1 MINYWLSF
9 PSFLVISAGILLLTA
24 WNFVLSLQRQYIY
37 RYSNFWY
44 VWLSPLSFTRG
55 SSKYLGRV
63 STEHFSLE
71 HVKITAVFKKG
82 YSSCLWP
89 VCHRKRELY
98 SETFSSVNRYLWSLF
113 SFETMIML
121 TSRRPP
127 VSHAWLMCA
136 CQCKNVVWAPV
147 CVFSH
152 LLNVHRRNNLKI
164 GKTESVC
171 SIFIYLKAP
180 KNENGSVHC

>member
-1 MINYWLSF
+1 MEFCFESAEAIYLPLF
-9 PSFLVISAGILLLTA
+9 KFLIRLTFA
-24 WNFVLSLQRQYIY
+24 AIFYQGVVEI
-37 RYSNFWY
+37 
-44 VWLSPLSFTRG
+44 
-55 SSKYLGRV
+55 YLGRV
-63 STEHFSLE
+63 STEHFSLQ
-71 HVKITAVFKKG
+71 HVNITAVFKKG

-98 SETFSSVNRYLWSLF
+98 SETFSWVNKYLWSLF

>member
-1 MINYWLSF
+1 MEFCFESAEAIYLPLF
-9 PSFLVISAGILLLTA
+9 KFLIRLTFA
-24 WNFVLSLQRQYIY
+24 AIFYQGVVEI
-37 RYSNFWY
+37 
-44 VWLSPLSFTRG
+44 
-55 SSKYLGRV
+55 YLGRV

-98 SETFSSVNRYLWSLF
+98 SETFSWVNKYLWSLF